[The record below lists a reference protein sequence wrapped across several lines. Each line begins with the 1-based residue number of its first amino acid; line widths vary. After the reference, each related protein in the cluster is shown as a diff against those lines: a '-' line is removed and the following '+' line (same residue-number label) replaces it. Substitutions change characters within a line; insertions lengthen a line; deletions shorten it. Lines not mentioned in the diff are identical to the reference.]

1 MPRME
6 KIFNSPQVSTNL
18 DSFSKR
24 NFESNL
30 ISFSS
35 PFSVKNVKDYT

>member
-1 MPRME
+1 ME
-6 KIFNSPQVSTNL
+6 KIFNSPQVFTNL

-30 ISFSS
+30 ISLSS
-35 PFSVKNVKDYT
+35 PISVKKVKNHT